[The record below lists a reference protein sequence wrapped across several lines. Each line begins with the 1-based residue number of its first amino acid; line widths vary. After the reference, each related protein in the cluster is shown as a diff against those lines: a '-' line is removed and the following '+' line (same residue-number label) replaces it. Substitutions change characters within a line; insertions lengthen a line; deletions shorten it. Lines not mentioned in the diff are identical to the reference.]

1 MAESTD
7 LMQQLNPQTESLLTS
22 LTTKMT
28 EVLTRSQTSPHPP
41 PADSSTAP
49 IGIKLDGSNYALW
62 SQVVEMYISGKD
74 KLGYI
79 NGDSPQPPETDP
91 SFRRWR
97 TENAIV
103 KGWLI
108 NSMDSSLIA
117 NFIRFPTAKQV
128 WDSAATT
135 YFDGTD
141 TSQVYDLRRR
151 VTRTKQAGGSIEKY
165 YNDLQGLWREIDFRR
180 PNPMECANDIQKY
193 NSILQEDRVY
203 IFLDGL
209 DDRLDKTRSDVLQ
222 LKPFP
227 TVEQAYAHVRRE
239 DVRQMVMTSGANTA
253 PGVVMASKGIK
264 AGHYHTPPKTGV
276 LSLSSGKSN
285 PPSKSKAPSD
295 GMKCTHCGNAK
306 HTRETCFKL
315 HGYPD
320 WWHDL
325 QARKK
330 HEAPVIDDST
340 GRVAMV
346 TGEPSLSLTSQV
358 ESSHNPGNCSNAL
371 HSSTHNDDDNWIL
384 DSGATDHMTFDSND
398 FSHITPPRRSHV
410 ANANGVTYPVTGAGI
425 VTLSPSLSLSHT
437 LLVPSLSNKL
447 MSVSQVTADLNCV
460 VLMYSTFCLLQDILT
475 KEIIGRGT
483 KRGGL
488 YYVDDFSPSRA
499 NHMHHTVNNK
509 ERQIWLWHHRL
520 GHPSF
525 GYLKHLFPDLFSNTM
540 HSNFKCNTC
549 ILAKSH
555 RVSYPVSM
563 NKSAIPFALIHS
575 DVWGPSPVTT
585 SSGHRWFVIFVDDC
599 TRMTWLYLLKH
610 KDEVFDVFKSFH
622 IMVQTQFSA
631 KIQILRSDNG
641 GEYVNQ
647 PFQAYFQSHGL
658 FHETSCS
665 QTPQQNG
672 IAERKNRH
680 ILETARAL
688 LIGAHVPSRYWD
700 DAVATAVHLLN
711 RMPTKV
717 LTFQT
722 PLKVLSNHVPLPT
735 VLMIPPRIFGCVAFV
750 HLHKNQRTK
759 LDPCAVRCLFL
770 GYGLHKKGYRC
781 FDPTTKRTYITMDVT
796 FLESDTF
803 FPSPASNSTLQGEL
817 RDEEQNWWGSE
828 ELHVEDNPAHMNDG
842 NDMIEPDVQTF
853 VGVDMYPR
861 AEPVSLANAESE
873 DESPHSSVP
882 DPNDPPSEN
891 IPEVSSPT
899 TPLHTNAMD
908 TSTGYVLPFRHN
920 RGKPPNR
927 YSPDIEERRSKYPIA
942 NYVSTQRLSE
952 PLKAFA
958 HTLSSCNIP
967 SSVEEALSDPKW
979 AQAIK
984 EELEALQKNKTWALV
999 VLPEGKKTV
1008 GCKWIFSIK
1017 YKADGSIDRCKARL
1031 VAKGYTQTYGID
1043 YHETF
1048 SPVAKLNTVRVLLSL
1063 AANLDW
1069 PLHQLDVKNAFLHGD
1084 LEEEVYMDIP
1094 PGYTAS
1100 SKAKIACKLQRA
1112 LYGLKQSPRAWFGR
1126 FSSAMRKYGFQQS
1139 NSDHTLFLKHRLGKV
1154 TALIVYVDD
1163 MIITGDDAEEIS
1175 RLQEQLSTEFEM
1187 KNLGGLKYFLG
1198 IEVARSRQ
1206 GIFLSQRKYVL
1217 DLLSEVG
1224 LLECKP
1230 ADTPIVPNHKLGEYT
1245 DQVSSGQREVSTVSC
1260 EDHMDAVIRIL
1271 RYLKSSPGKGL
1282 MFSKNNH
1289 LNVDGY
1295 TDADWAGNISDRKS
1309 TSGYFT
1315 FVGGNLVTWR
1325 SKKQK
1330 VVALSSAEAEFRGMA
1345 KGLCELLWLRRLLA
1359 EIGFAPSSEMN
1370 LFCDNKAAIDISHNP
1385 VQHDRTKHVEV
1396 DRHFIKHNLEEKII
1410 RFPFVKSEDQLADI
1424 LTKAV
1429 STRNFYDSLDKLG
1442 IRDIYAPT

>member
-1 MAESTD
+1 MAESTN

-49 IGIKLDGSNYALW
+49 IGIKLNGSNYALW

-79 NGDSPQPPETDP
+79 NGDFPQLPETDP

-97 TENAIV
+97 TKNAIL

-180 PNPMECANDIQKY
+180 PNPMECVGDIQKY

-209 DDRLDKTRSDVLQ
+209 DDRLNKTRSDVLQ

-227 TVEQAYAHVRRE
+227 TILLLEWLWHPKE
-239 DVRQMVMTSGANTA
+239 SRQ
-253 PGVVMASKGIK
+253 
-264 AGHYHTPPKTGV
+264 GHYHTPPKTGV

-340 GRVAMV
+340 GRAAMV

-398 FSHITPPRRSHV
+398 FSHATPPRRSHV
-410 ANANGVTYPVTGAGI
+410 ANANGVTYPVTGAGT

-447 MSVSQVTADLNCV
+447 MS
-460 VLMYSTFCLLQDILT
+460 DILN
-475 KEIIGRGT
+475 KEIIGHTFR
-483 KRGGL
+483 
-488 YYVDDFSPSRA
+488 VMVFSMRPRVLRP
-499 NHMHHTVNNK
+499 HNK
-509 ERQIWLWHHRL
+509 
-520 GHPSF
+520 
-525 GYLKHLFPDLFSNTM
+525 
-540 HSNFKCNTC
+540 
-549 ILAKSH
+549 
-555 RVSYPVSM
+555 
-563 NKSAIPFALIHS
+563 
-575 DVWGPSPVTT
+575 
-585 SSGHRWFVIFVDDC
+585 
-599 TRMTWLYLLKH
+599 
-610 KDEVFDVFKSFH
+610 
-622 IMVQTQFSA
+622 MVLPKGRT
-631 KIQILRSDNG
+631 G
-641 GEYVNQ
+641 
-647 PFQAYFQSHGL
+647 
-658 FHETSCS
+658 
-665 QTPQQNG
+665 
-672 IAERKNRH
+672 H

-722 PLKVLSNHVPLPT
+722 PLKSGAYSWG
-735 VLMIPPRIFGCVAFV
+735 MAYI
-750 HLHKNQRTK
+750 
-759 LDPCAVRCLFL
+759 
-770 GYGLHKKGYRC
+770 KKEYRC

-828 ELHVEDNPAHMNDG
+828 ELDVEDNPAHMNDG
-842 NDMIEPDVQTF
+842 NDMIEPDVQTS
-853 VGVDMYPR
+853 R
-861 AEPVSLANAESE
+861 AEPVSSANAESE

-882 DPNDPPSEN
+882 NLDDPPSEN

-899 TPLHTNAMD
+899 TLLHTNAMD
-908 TSTGYVLPFRHN
+908 TSTSYVLPFRHN

-1017 YKADGSIDRCKARL
+1017 YKADGSIDRYKARL

-1043 YHETF
+1043 YQETF
-1048 SPVAKLNTVRVLLSL
+1048 SLVAKLNTVRVLLSL

-1112 LYGLKQSPRAWFGR
+1112 LG
-1126 FSSAMRKYGFQQS
+1126 
-1139 NSDHTLFLKHRLGKV
+1139 
-1154 TALIVYVDD
+1154 
-1163 MIITGDDAEEIS
+1163 
-1175 RLQEQLSTEFEM
+1175 
-1187 KNLGGLKYFLG
+1187 
-1198 IEVARSRQ
+1198 
-1206 GIFLSQRKYVL
+1206 
-1217 DLLSEVG
+1217 
-1224 LLECKP
+1224 
-1230 ADTPIVPNHKLGEYT
+1230 
-1245 DQVSSGQREVSTVSC
+1245 
-1260 EDHMDAVIRIL
+1260 
-1271 RYLKSSPGKGL
+1271 
-1282 MFSKNNH
+1282 
-1289 LNVDGY
+1289 
-1295 TDADWAGNISDRKS
+1295 
-1309 TSGYFT
+1309 
-1315 FVGGNLVTWR
+1315 
-1325 SKKQK
+1325 
-1330 VVALSSAEAEFRGMA
+1330 
-1345 KGLCELLWLRRLLA
+1345 
-1359 EIGFAPSSEMN
+1359 
-1370 LFCDNKAAIDISHNP
+1370 
-1385 VQHDRTKHVEV
+1385 
-1396 DRHFIKHNLEEKII
+1396 
-1410 RFPFVKSEDQLADI
+1410 
-1424 LTKAV
+1424 
-1429 STRNFYDSLDKLG
+1429 
-1442 IRDIYAPT
+1442 